1 MPTSMR
7 ERLRAAAIALRNLIL
22 GANISALTIG
32 SPRGMVHYASE
43 ALFLRRAL
51 AGRRGLPEQQV
62 WDAFGSTGDVA
73 VRLAN
78 VDTPTW
84 AAVQP
89 SYLADIV
96 NLCRLCVM
104 LRPRVVFEIGT
115 YHGYSTLHLALNT
128 GGDARILSLDLPKQ
142 PPASGAGSGN
152 GPGAGN
158 GNGNGNAAVADGVR
172 PTSLRTTFLD
182 DAHIS
187 GATGTTAYLFDGT
200 PEAGRIELL
209 FGDSASFDFSPFAG
223 AVDLFFIDGAHS
235 YEYVRSDTLR
245 ALQCVRPG
253 GVIAWHDF
261 GRSGLNGVSRWLL
274 EMRRQGWPVLAAPG
288 GSLAFMVVPQTPPA
302 GAVACNDG
310 SGRRGATEPHTGE
323 EPRAR

>member
-1 MPTSMR
+1 MPTSTR

-32 SPRGMVHYASE
+32 SPRGMVHYSSE

-62 WDAFGSTGDVA
+62 WDAFGITGNVA

-78 VDTPTW
+78 VETPTW

-96 NLCRLCVM
+96 NLCRLCAM
-104 LRPRVVFEIGT
+104 IRPRVVFEIGT

-128 GGDARILSLDLPKQ
+128 GADARILSLDLPKQ
-142 PPASGAGSGN
+142 PPASGSGS
-152 GPGAGN
+152 A
-158 GNGNGNAAVADGVR
+158 NGNAVAADGIR

-187 GATGTTAYLFDGT
+187 GATETTAYLFDGT

-235 YEYVRSDTLR
+235 YEYVRSDSLR

-261 GRSGLNGVSRWLL
+261 GRTGLNGVSRWLL
-274 EMRRQGWPVLAAPG
+274 EMRGEGWPVRAAPG
-288 GSLAFMVVPQTPPA
+288 GSLAFMVVPQTPPV
-302 GAVACNDG
+302 GAAARNEG
-310 SGRRGATEPHTGE
+310 SGGGGAAEPDAGE

>member
-1 MPTSMR
+1 MPTSKR

-62 WDAFGSTGDVA
+62 WHAFGITGDVA

-104 LRPRVVFEIGT
+104 LRPQVVFEIGT

-128 GGDARILSLDLPKQ
+128 GADARILSLDLPKQ
-142 PPASGAGSGN
+142 PPASGAGS
-152 GPGAGN
+152 
-158 GNGNGNAAVADGVR
+158 GNGNAAVADGVR

-235 YEYVRSDTLR
+235 YEYVRSDSLH

-261 GRSGLNGVSRWLL
+261 GRTGLNGVSRWLL

-302 GAVACNDG
+302 GAIARNEGSAG
-310 SGRRGATEPHTGE
+310 SGAAESSARE